1 MPYTELYLR
10 SRTHAEMKAM
20 KGLKDGKI
28 VTGHAT
34 FDKAANNPETGHV
47 GEGTVMSSVQRS
59 YNIRP
64 YDRAEANGRDYERG
78 ELQKADLDVFRKSGP
93 GALGMFRKLSMDR
106 EIIAYEFLTPTRE
119 GRRVIGW
126 VATDTWGR
134 FLEAQENM
142 MAASTEKTRAVMA
155 EMIARVSWDDKDLKD
170 PVDTAEILRRVMAVS
185 PNEAREIIEQQGY
198 RVIAGAKEARE
209 ARVHFSDHK
218 PFTAWDDPDLTGEPL
233 RAESLPLLLALVAV
247 RENDPDIIPEPEI
260 DEPRYVISD
269 PDVPGQGWE
278 HLFREGTWDMV
289 RKVRFVWDREKEEM
303 VSLFVKHRGRWAEG
317 SAGELA
323 DLEDSLVNANSD
335 VLENPKR
342 WGLVETAE
350 IPDWASLE
358 ESPSPS

>member
-1 MPYTELYLR
+1 MPHTELYLR
-10 SRTHAEMKAM
+10 SRTHEELKAM

-64 YDRAEANGRDYERG
+64 YDRVEANGRDYGRG

-106 EIIAYEFLTPTRE
+106 EIIAYEFLTPTRD

-155 EMIARVSWDDKDLKD
+155 EMIARVSWDDQDLKD

-198 RVIAGAKEARE
+198 RVVAGAKEARE
-209 ARVHFSDHK
+209 ARVHFSDYK

-247 RENDPDIIPEPEI
+247 RENDPDIVPEPEI
-260 DEPRYVISD
+260 DEPRYVVAD
-269 PDVPGQGWE
+269 PEVEGSGWT
-278 HLFREGTWDMV
+278 HIFREGRRDV
-289 RKVRFVWDREKEEM
+289 ERDVRFVWDREKEEV
-303 VSLFVKHRGRWAEG
+303 VSLFVKRGGAWQNG
-317 SAGELA
+317 SKDEIA
-323 DLEDSLVNANSD
+323 DLEDSLANANEEAI
-335 VLENPKR
+335 ENPGG
-342 WGLVETAE
+342 WGLQEMMRL
-350 IPDWASLE
+350 PDWAAPE
-358 ESPSPS
+358 DTPSPA